1 MRELSPED
9 KKKFLRFVTSSSSP
23 PVQGFAHLHPPFT
36 VYKVRCGPDVVGGTN
51 LVGGGGF
58 FAATLIGLGMAKDVQ
73 RLPTASTCFNTLK
86 LPNFKTAQGMR
97 EKLLTAINSG
107 AGFELS

>member
-1 MRELSPED
+1 
-9 KKKFLRFVTSSSSP
+9 
-23 PVQGFAHLHPPFT
+23 
-36 VYKVRCGPDVVGGTN
+36 VVGGTN